1 MGSYWVYVL
10 ASKRRVL
17 YVGVTND
24 IARRL
29 LDYRSGL
36 TKGFVTKYNVDRLVH
51 IEEFA
56 DPMAAI
62 EREKQLKRWVRRKKV
77 ALIDESNP
85 EWKDLSDLLPPS
97 S

>member
-1 MGSYWVYVL
+1 
-10 ASKRRVL
+10 
-17 YVGVTND
+17 
-24 IARRL
+24 
-29 LDYRSGL
+29 
-36 TKGFVTKYNVDRLVH
+36 
-51 IEEFA
+51 
-56 DPMAAI
+56 MAAI